1 MAAVKRVKL
10 REPQTNFAPYVVN
23 LPKTMTV
30 RIVGVNIVTGA
41 PEHKGKRRLVPT
53 KIGADYPY
61 QIGLTPPI
69 FLIFRRPC
77 ITTAERTI
85 KFAKEGGS
93 SCPMLHYLAYSTYK
107 LRQAGTR

>member
-41 PEHKGKRRLVPT
+41 REHKGTRGLVPT
-53 KIGADYPY
+53 N
-61 QIGLTPPI
+61 
-69 FLIFRRPC
+69 F
-77 ITTAERTI
+77 
-85 KFAKEGGS
+85 
-93 SCPMLHYLAYSTYK
+93 
-107 LRQAGTR
+107 

>member
-41 PEHKGKRRLVPT
+41 PEHKKNGVEKPV
-53 KIGADYPY
+53 
-61 QIGLTPPI
+61 
-69 FLIFRRPC
+69 FRVLW
-77 ITTAERTI
+77 A
-85 KFAKEGGS
+85 
-93 SCPMLHYLAYSTYK
+93 
-107 LRQAGTR
+107 